1 MKDNFSLYNS
11 ADVVDIVLY
20 KYNHTDNRVWTGVKN
35 SVEYLK
41 PDNFSV
47 IITKQQLKDFLYSQF
62 LNEINLFNSAG
73 SEVLHKEVNSIFF
86 MINMLK
92 EMEHLRWI
100 KLSLNKNSSY
110 SRVVTDPAGLQ
121 TIKFGY
127 KILHMTLKTFDIFDE
142 GEMVIFNKVLHSQ
155 KIIEEGIP
163 YRRLKL
169 NVLLNRLDEWLTKAD
184 KGTIRNLGDNELDVI
199 DTISIM
205 LDMMGDP
212 KITGDNPEVLLV
224 TDY

>member
-1 MKDNFSLYNS
+1 MKDNFSLYDTT
-11 ADVVDIVLY
+11 DVVDIVLY
-20 KYNHTDNRVWTGVKN
+20 KYNYNDNKLWTGIRN
-35 SVEYLK
+35 SVEYLR
-41 PDNFSV
+41 PNDSSV
-47 IITKQQLKDFLYSQF
+47 IVTKEQLENFLYSQF
-62 LNEINLFNSAG
+62 LDEINLFNSVG

-92 EMEHLRWI
+92 EMKHLRWI

-110 SRVVTDPAGLQ
+110 SRIVTDPAGLQ

-127 KILHMTLKTFDIFDE
+127 KILHMTLKTFEVFDE
-142 GEMVIFNKVLHSQ
+142 DELIIFNKVLHSQ
-155 KIIEEGIP
+155 KILEEGIP

-169 NVLLNRLDEWLTKAD
+169 NDLLNRLDEWLTKAD
-184 KGTIRNLGDNELDVI
+184 KGTIRDLGDNDLDVI

-212 KITGDNPEVLLV
+212 KIAGDNPEVLLV

>member
-142 GEMVIFNKVLHSQ
+142 EEMVIFNKVLHSQ

-169 NVLLNRLDEWLTKAD
+169 NVLLDRLDEWLTKAD
-184 KGTIRNLGDNELDVI
+184 KGTIRDLGDNELDVI

>member
-1 MKDNFSLYNS
+1 MKDNFSLYDTT
-11 ADVVDIVLY
+11 DVVDIVLY
-20 KYNHTDNRVWTGVKN
+20 KYNYNDNRVWTGIKN
-35 SVEYLK
+35 SVEYLR
-41 PDNFSV
+41 PNDSSV
-47 IITKQQLKDFLYSQF
+47 IVTKEQLENFIYSQF
-62 LNEINLFNSAG
+62 LDEINLFNSVG

-92 EMEHLRWI
+92 EMKHLRWI

-110 SRVVTDPAGLQ
+110 SRIVTDPAGLQ

-127 KILHMTLKTFDIFDE
+127 KILHMTLKTFEVFDADE
-142 GEMVIFNKVLHSQ
+142 LIIFNKVLHSQ
-155 KIIEEGIP
+155 KILEEGIP

-169 NVLLNRLDEWLTKAD
+169 NDLLDRLDEWLTKAD
-184 KGTIRNLGDNELDVI
+184 KGTIRDLGDNDLDVI

-212 KITGDNPEVLLV
+212 KIAGDNPEVLLV

>member
-1 MKDNFSLYNS
+1 MNDSFSLYDT

-20 KYNHTDNRVWTGVKN
+20 KYNYNDNRVWTGIKN

-41 PDNFSV
+41 PNESSV
-47 IITKQQLKDFLYSQF
+47 IVTKQQLQDFIHSQF
-62 LNEINLFNSAG
+62 TDEINLFNSVG

-86 MINMLK
+86 IINMLK
-92 EMEHLRWI
+92 EMKHLRWI

-127 KILHMTLKTFDIFDE
+127 KILHMTLKTFEIFDE
-142 GEMVIFNKVLHSQ
+142 DEITIFNKVLHSQ
-155 KIIEEGIP
+155 KILEEGIP

-169 NVLLNRLDEWLTKAD
+169 SDLLNRLDEWLIKAD
-184 KGTIRNLGDNELDVI
+184 KGTIRDLGDDEVDVI

-212 KITGDNPEVLLV
+212 KISGDNPEVLLV

>member
-142 GEMVIFNKVLHSQ
+142 DEMVIFNKVLHSQ

-169 NVLLNRLDEWLTKAD
+169 NVLLDRLDEWLTKAD
-184 KGTIRNLGDNELDVI
+184 KGTIRDLGDNELDVI

>member
-20 KYNHTDNRVWTGVKN
+20 KYNHTDNRVWTGIKN

-142 GEMVIFNKVLHSQ
+142 DEMVIFNKVLHSQ

-169 NVLLNRLDEWLTKAD
+169 NVLLDRLDEWLTKAD
-184 KGTIRNLGDNELDVI
+184 KGTIRDLGDNELDVI

>member
-1 MKDNFSLYNS
+1 MNDSFSLYDT

-20 KYNHTDNRVWTGVKN
+20 KYNYNDNRVWTGIKN

-41 PDNFSV
+41 PNESSV
-47 IITKQQLKDFLYSQF
+47 IVTKQQLQDFIYNQF
-62 LNEINLFNSAG
+62 TDEINLFNSVG

-86 MINMLK
+86 IINMLK
-92 EMEHLRWI
+92 EMKHLRWI

-127 KILHMTLKTFDIFDE
+127 KILHMTLKTFEIFDE
-142 GEMVIFNKVLHSQ
+142 DEIVIFNKVLHSQ
-155 KIIEEGIP
+155 KILEEGIP

-169 NVLLNRLDEWLTKAD
+169 SDLLNRLDEWLIKAD
-184 KGTIRNLGDNELDVI
+184 KGTIRDLGDDEVDVI

-212 KITGDNPEVLLV
+212 KISGDNPEVLLV